1 MKIIILAGG
10 KGTRLWPLSRGSFPK
25 QFILL
30 GKESLFEQSL
40 KRALAVEKP
49 ENIFISTTDNYYF
62 YVEKSIK
69 KFKIKTKNIII
80 EPSPKNTGPA
90 ILFAIKEIKKRCKTK
105 DELILT
111 CPSDHFISPLKN
123 YVKDVKRAKK
133 IATLSYIVTFGI
145 KPIAPETGYGYIG
158 TRIDITKDNPE
169 YYFVEK
175 FVEKPNFLRAE
186 KFLKAGNYFWNSGIF
201 LFPME
206 LMLENFKKYAPEIN
220 TVNFSDIKPISIDNA
235 VIEKTDR
242 LVTLIGNFNWSDVGS
257 WDSFHKVQKKDLKGN
272 VLMGNTLIQDVENS
286 LILGNRRLIAGLG
299 LRNITIVE
307 TEDVIFVSSKE
318 RSQEVRVLVEK
329 LKKKKRKEAE
339 EHMEA
344 PYIWGNYAV
353 LEKKEEREIRKITIN
368 TKKTFVS
375 PSVLFNSKNWIII
388 KGKGRATIGKKEIL
402 LEEGKNFYIPKK
414 LDCKIKNISK
424 NALEIIEIEN
434 K

>member
-414 LDCKIKNISK
+414 LDCRIKNISK